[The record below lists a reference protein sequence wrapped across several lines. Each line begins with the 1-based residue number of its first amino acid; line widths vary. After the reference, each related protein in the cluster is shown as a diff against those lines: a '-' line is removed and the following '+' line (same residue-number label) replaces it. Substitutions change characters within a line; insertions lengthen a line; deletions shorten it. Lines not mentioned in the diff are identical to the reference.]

1 MAGLTV
7 AHRAALAHLIT
18 LCPPEL
24 LDGLR
29 RAVGGWPGD
38 KARELGGMLNAA
50 DGERRRRDRALGP
63 LVPMFRERMDGVE
76 ALTFPAQV
84 LPRLWAVARES
95 ELDLL
100 TRLDRDGPET
110 AIVGDRLCL
119 AAAAAVRDRPEAVWP
134 PNLAAETR
142 EAGLEAL
149 ARCLDLTHLARKALR
164 HLETWLG
171 RPDGDSLAELRLLIR
186 DAAGIHEDGAPR
198 LIDILFAHLRDAALV
213 LRLVTQTSGSAVRD
227 EFLSGSEMG
236 VFVERLIDGVE
247 VRAARV
253 AAFRPG
259 PDAGPGAEA
268 ALEDIRWCTATLG
281 ELDVTLE
288 MQPGSAWGKD
298 VREARL
304 KVTRRLTETIRSAP
318 KVVEAALPMTRT
330 TLAGRM
336 TRKVP
341 DLNSDPASAALATA
355 GVQLRMLGALRPAA
369 SVFGCESDRRQQAD
383 RLIEMLS
390 RYADEGFDLIHG
402 GEVEDLDRALALME
416 AVARLLVHLEAHEAA
431 RTVRRR
437 AAATIHGTGMR
448 GASPEAA

>member
-1 MAGLTV
+1 MAGLSV

-29 RAVGGWPGD
+29 RAVGGWPGI
-38 KARELGGMLNAA
+38 KAQELGGMLNEV
-50 DGERRRRDRALGP
+50 DVERRRRERALGP
-63 LVPMFRERMDGVE
+63 LSPMFRERMDGIE
-76 ALTFPAQV
+76 ALTFPAQI
-84 LPRLWAVARES
+84 LPRLWAVAREG
-95 ELDLL
+95 EIDLL
-100 TRLDRDGPET
+100 SRLDKDGPE
-110 AIVGDRLCL
+110 ASIVGDRLCL
-119 AAAAAVRDRPEAVWP
+119 AAAAAVRDRPDSVWP
-134 PNLAAETR
+134 RGLSDGSR

-149 ARCLDLTHLARKALR
+149 ARCLDLAHLARKALR

-186 DAAGIHEDGAPR
+186 DASAIHEDGAPR
-198 LIDILFAHLRDAALV
+198 LIDILFAHLKDAALV
-213 LRLVTQTSGSAVRD
+213 LRLVTQTSGSAGRD
-227 EFLSGSEMG
+227 DFLSASEMA
-236 VFVERLIDGVE
+236 VFVERLIAGVE

-259 PDAGPGAEA
+259 PEAGPEAEA
-268 ALEDIRWCTATLG
+268 VLEDIRWCTATLG

-298 VREARL
+298 VRESRL
-304 KVTRRLTETIRSAP
+304 KVARRLTETIRSAP
-318 KVVEAALPMTRT
+318 KVVEAGLPMTRA

-341 DLNSDPASAALATA
+341 DLNSDPASPALATA
-355 GVQLRMLGALRPAA
+355 AVQLRMLGALRSAA
-369 SVFGCESDRRQQAD
+369 AVFGCESDRKRQAD
-383 RLIEMLS
+383 TLVETLS
-390 RYADEGFDLIHG
+390 RYADEAFDLIHG
-402 GEVEDLDRALALME
+402 EEIEDLDRALALME
-416 AVARLLVHLEAHEAA
+416 AVARLLTLLDAQEAA

-437 AAATIHGTGMR
+437 AAATIHGTGVH

>member
-1 MAGLTV
+1 MAGLSV

-29 RAVGGWPGD
+29 RAVRGWPGD
-38 KARELGGMLNAA
+38 KAQELGGMLNEV
-50 DGERRRRDRALGP
+50 DHERRRCERALGP
-63 LVPMFRERMDGVE
+63 LTPMFRDRVDGVE

-100 TRLDRDGPET
+100 ARLDRDGPE
-110 AIVGDRLCL
+110 ASLVGDRLCL

-134 PNLAAETR
+134 TGLSAETR
-142 EAGLEAL
+142 EAGLEAM
-149 ARCLDLTHLARKALR
+149 ASCLDLAHLARKALK
-164 HLETWLG
+164 HLESWLG
-171 RPDGDSLAELRLLIR
+171 RPDADSLAELRLLIR
-186 DAAGIHEDGAPR
+186 DAATIHEDGAPR

-213 LRLVTQTSGSAVRD
+213 LRLVTQTSGSAGRD
-227 EFLSGSEMG
+227 EFLSGSEMA
-236 VFVERLIDGVE
+236 VFVERLIAGVE

-259 PDAGPGAEA
+259 PDAGPEAEA

-288 MQPGSAWGKD
+288 MQPGSVWGKD

-304 KVTRRLTETIRSAP
+304 KVARRLTETIRGAP
-318 KVVEAALPMTRT
+318 KVVEAALPMIRAP
-330 TLAGRM
+330 LAGRM

-341 DLNSDPASAALATA
+341 DLNSDPASPALATA
-355 GVQLRMLGALRPAA
+355 KVQLRMLGALRPAA
-369 SVFGCESDRRQQAD
+369 AVFGCESDRKQQAD
-383 RLIEMLS
+383 ALVEMLS
-390 RYADEGFDLIHG
+390 RYAEEGFDLIHG
-402 GEVEDLDRALALME
+402 GEAEDLDRALALME

-437 AAATIHGTGMR
+437 AAATIHGTAVR

>member
-1 MAGLTV
+1 MPGLSV

-38 KARELGGMLNAA
+38 KARELGGMLTEV
-50 DGERRRRDRALGP
+50 DQERRRRERALGP
-63 LVPMFRERMDGVE
+63 LTPLFRERMDGIE

-84 LPRLWAVARES
+84 LPRLWTVAREG

-100 TRLDRDGPET
+100 ARLDRDGPEA

-119 AAAAAVRDRPEAVWP
+119 AAAAAVRDRPEAGWP
-134 PNLAAETR
+134 SGLADDER
-142 EAGLEAL
+142 EGGLEML
-149 ARCLDLTHLARKALR
+149 ARWLDLAHLARKAMN
-164 HLETWLG
+164 HLESWLG

-186 DAAGIHEDGAPR
+186 DASAIHEDGAPR
-198 LIDILFAHLRDAALV
+198 LIDILFAHLKDAALV
-213 LRLVTQTSGSAVRD
+213 LRLVTRSSGSAGRD
-227 EFLSGSEMG
+227 DFLSGSEMA
-236 VFVERLIDGVE
+236 VFVERLIAGVE

-259 PDAGPGAEA
+259 PEAGPEAEGV
-268 ALEDIRWCTATLG
+268 LEDIRWCTATLG

-288 MQPGSAWGKD
+288 VQPGSAWGKD

-304 KVTRRLTETIRSAP
+304 KVARRLTETIRSAP
-318 KVVEAALPMTRT
+318 KAVEAALPMTRAV
-330 TLAGRM
+330 LAGRM

-341 DLNSDPASAALATA
+341 DLNSAPASPALATA
-355 GVQLRMLGALRPAA
+355 GVQLRLLGALRPAA
-369 SVFGCESDRRQQAD
+369 AVFGCESDRKQQAD
-383 RLIEMLS
+383 ALTETLG
-390 RYADEGFDLIHG
+390 RYADEAFDLIHG
-402 GEVEDLDRALALME
+402 EEVEDVDRALALME
-416 AVARLLVHLEAHEAA
+416 AVARLLTHLEAHEAA

-437 AAATIHGTGMR
+437 AAATIHGIEVR

>member
-1 MAGLTV
+1 MPGLSV

-24 LDGLR
+24 LGGLR

-38 KARELGGMLNAA
+38 KARELSGMLTEV
-50 DGERRRRDRALGP
+50 DQERRRRERALGP
-63 LVPMFRERMDGVE
+63 LTPLFRERMDGIE

-84 LPRLWAVARES
+84 LPRLWAVAREG

-100 TRLDRDGPET
+100 ARLDRDGPEA

-134 PNLAAETR
+134 SGLADDER
-142 EAGLEAL
+142 EGGLEML
-149 ARCLDLTHLARKALR
+149 ARCLDLAHLARKAMN
-164 HLETWLG
+164 HLESWLG

-186 DAAGIHEDGAPR
+186 DASAIHEDGAPR
-198 LIDILFAHLRDAALV
+198 LIDILFAHLKDAALV
-213 LRLVTQTSGSAVRD
+213 LRLVTRTSGSAGRD
-227 EFLSGSEMG
+227 DFLSGSEMA
-236 VFVERLIDGVE
+236 VFVERLIAGVE

-259 PDAGPGAEA
+259 PEAGPEAEGV
-268 ALEDIRWCTATLG
+268 LEDIRWCTATLG

-288 MQPGSAWGKD
+288 VQPGSAWGKD

-304 KVTRRLTETIRSAP
+304 KVARRLTETIRSAP
-318 KVVEAALPMTRT
+318 KAVDAALPMTRAV
-330 TLAGRM
+330 LAGRM

-341 DLNSDPASAALATA
+341 DLNSDPASPALATA
-355 GVQLRMLGALRPAA
+355 GVQLRLLGALRPAA
-369 SVFGCESDRRQQAD
+369 AVFGCESDRKQQAD
-383 RLIEMLS
+383 ALTETLG
-390 RYADEGFDLIHG
+390 RYADEAFDLIHG
-402 GEVEDLDRALALME
+402 EEVEDVDRALALME
-416 AVARLLVHLEAHEAA
+416 AVARLLTHLEAHEAA

-437 AAATIHGTGMR
+437 AAATIHGIEGR

>member
-1 MAGLTV
+1 MAGLSV

-29 RAVGGWPGD
+29 RAVGGWPGA
-38 KARELGGMLNAA
+38 KAQELGGMLN
-50 DGERRRRDRALGP
+50 DVDQERRRRERALGP
-63 LVPMFRERMDGVE
+63 LTPMFRDRMDGIE
-76 ALTFPAQV
+76 ALTFPPQV
-84 LPRLWAVARES
+84 LPRLWAMARES

-100 TRLDRDGPET
+100 AQLDRGGHE
-110 AIVGDRLCL
+110 ASLVGDRLCL

-134 PNLAAETR
+134 TGLSAGTR
-142 EAGLEAL
+142 EAGLEAM
-149 ARCLDLTHLARKALR
+149 ASCLDLAHLARKALK
-164 HLETWLG
+164 HLESWLG
-171 RPDGDSLAELRLLIR
+171 RPDADSLAELRLLIR
-186 DAAGIHEDGAPR
+186 DASSIHEDGAPR
-198 LIDILFAHLRDAALV
+198 LIDILFAHLKDAALV
-213 LRLVTQTSGSAVRD
+213 LRLVTQTSGSAGRD
-227 EFLSGSEMG
+227 EFLSGSEMA
-236 VFVERLIDGVE
+236 VFVERLIAGVE

-253 AAFRPG
+253 ATFRPG
-259 PDAGPGAEA
+259 PEAGREAEA

-288 MQPGSAWGKD
+288 MQPGSVWGKD

-304 KVTRRLTETIRSAP
+304 KVARRLTETIRSAP
-318 KVVEAALPMTRT
+318 KVVETALPMKRAP
-330 TLAGRM
+330 LAGRM

-341 DLNSDPASAALATA
+341 DLNRDPASPALATA
-355 GVQLRMLGALRPAA
+355 EVQLRMLGALRPAA
-369 SVFGCESDRRQQAD
+369 AVFGCESDRKQQAD
-383 RLIEMLS
+383 ALVETLS

-416 AVARLLVHLEAHEAA
+416 AVARLLTHLDAQEAA

-437 AAATIHGTGMR
+437 AAATIHGTDVR

>member
-1 MAGLTV
+1 MAGLSV

-38 KARELGGMLNAA
+38 KAQELGGMLN
-50 DGERRRRDRALGP
+50 DVEVERRRRERALGP
-63 LVPMFRERMDGVE
+63 LTPMFRDRMDGIE

-95 ELDLL
+95 ERDLL
-100 TRLDRDGPET
+100 ARLDKDGPE
-110 AIVGDRLCL
+110 ASLVGDRLCL

-134 PNLAAETR
+134 TALSAETR

-149 ARCLDLTHLARKALR
+149 ARCLDLAHLARKALE
-164 HLETWLG
+164 HLESWLG
-171 RPDGDSLAELRLLIR
+171 RPDADSVAELRLLIR
-186 DAAGIHEDGAPR
+186 DASTIHEDGAPR
-198 LIDILFAHLRDAALV
+198 LIDILFGHLRDAALV
-213 LRLVTQTSGSAVRD
+213 LRLVTQTSGSAGRD
-227 EFLSGSEMG
+227 EFLSGSEMA
-236 VFVERLIDGVE
+236 VFVERLIAGVE

-259 PDAGPGAEA
+259 PDAGPEAEA
-268 ALEDIRWCTATLG
+268 ALGDIRWCTATLG

-288 MQPGSAWGKD
+288 MQPGSVWGKD

-304 KVTRRLTETIRSAP
+304 KVARRLTETIRSAP
-318 KVVEAALPMTRT
+318 RVVEAALPMTRT
-330 TLAGRM
+330 ALAGRM

-341 DLNSDPASAALATA
+341 DLNSDPASPALATA
-355 GVQLRMLGALRPAA
+355 EVQLRMLGALRPAA
-369 SVFGCESDRRQQAD
+369 AVFGCESDRKQQAD
-383 RLIEMLS
+383 ALVETLS
-390 RYADEGFDLIHG
+390 RYAEEGFDLIHG
-402 GEVEDLDRALALME
+402 GEADNLDRALALME
-416 AVARLLVHLEAHEAA
+416 AVARLLTHLEAHEAA

-437 AAATIHGTGMR
+437 AAATIHGTAVR

>member
-29 RAVGGWPGD
+29 RAVGGWPGS
-38 KARELGGMLNAA
+38 KAQELNGMLNEV
-50 DGERRRRDRALGP
+50 DRERRRREVALG
-63 LVPMFRERMDGVE
+63 LLTPMFRERMDGIE
-76 ALTFPAQV
+76 ALTFPPEV

-95 ELDLL
+95 EIDLL
-100 TRLDRDGPET
+100 ARLDREGPE
-110 AIVGDRLCL
+110 ASIVGDRLCL
-119 AAAAAVRDRPEAVWP
+119 AAAAAVRDRPGDVWP
-134 PNLAAETR
+134 MGLGAETR
-142 EAGLEAL
+142 EAGLEML
-149 ARCLDLTHLARKALR
+149 ARCLDLAHLARKALK

-186 DAAGIHEDGAPR
+186 DAAEIHEDGAPR
-198 LIDILFAHLRDAALV
+198 LIDILFAHLKDAALV
-213 LRLVTQTSGSAVRD
+213 LRLVTQTSGSAGRD

-236 VFVERLIDGVE
+236 VFVQRLIAGVE
-247 VRAARV
+247 VRAAHV

-259 PDAGPGAEA
+259 PDAGPEAEA

-288 MQPGSAWGKD
+288 MQPGSVWGKD

-304 KVTRRLTETIRSAP
+304 KVARRLTETIRSAP
-318 KVVEAALPMTRT
+318 RAVEAALPLTRT
-330 TLAGRM
+330 ALAGRM

-341 DLNSDPASAALATA
+341 DLSSDPASQALATA
-355 GVQLRMLGALRPAA
+355 EVQLRLLGALRPAA
-369 SVFGCESDRRQQAD
+369 AVFGCESDRRQQAD
-383 RLIEMLS
+383 VLIETLS
-390 RYADEGFDLIHG
+390 RYADEAFDLIHG
-402 GEVEDLDRALALME
+402 EEVEDLDRALALME
-416 AVARLLVHLEAHEAA
+416 AVARLLAHLEAHEAA

-437 AAATIHGTGMR
+437 AAATIHGTDVR
-448 GASPEAA
+448 RASPEAA

>member
-1 MAGLTV
+1 MAGLSV
-7 AHRAALAHLIT
+7 AHRAALAHLIA

-38 KARELGGMLNAA
+38 KARELGGMLN
-50 DGERRRRDRALGP
+50 DVDQERRRRERALGP
-63 LVPMFRERMDGVE
+63 LTPLFRERMDGIE

-84 LPRLWAVARES
+84 LPRLWAVAREG

-100 TRLDRDGPET
+100 ARLDRDGPEA

-134 PNLAAETR
+134 SGLADDER
-142 EAGLEAL
+142 EGGLEML
-149 ARCLDLTHLARKALR
+149 ARCLDLAHLARKAMN
-164 HLETWLG
+164 HLESWLG

-186 DAAGIHEDGAPR
+186 DASAIHEDGAPR
-198 LIDILFAHLRDAALV
+198 LIDILFAHLKDAALV
-213 LRLVTQTSGSAVRD
+213 LRLVTRTSGSAGRD
-227 EFLSGSEMG
+227 DFLSGAEMAG
-236 VFVERLIDGVE
+236 FVERLIAGVE

-253 AAFRPG
+253 ADFRPG
-259 PDAGPGAEA
+259 PEAGPEAEA
-268 ALEDIRWCTATLG
+268 VLEAIRWCTATLG

-288 MQPGSAWGKD
+288 VQPGSAWGKN

-304 KVTRRLTETIRSAP
+304 KVARRLTETIRSAP
-318 KVVEAALPMTRT
+318 KAVDAALPMTRAV
-330 TLAGRM
+330 LAGRM

-341 DLNSDPASAALATA
+341 DLNSDPASPALATA
-355 GVQLRMLGALRPAA
+355 GVQLRLLGALRPAA
-369 SVFGCESDRRQQAD
+369 AVFGCESDRKQQAD
-383 RLIEMLS
+383 ALTETLG
-390 RYADEGFDLIHG
+390 RYADEAFDLIHG
-402 GEVEDLDRALALME
+402 EEVEDVDRALALME
-416 AVARLLVHLEAHEAA
+416 AVARLLTHLEAHEAA

-437 AAATIHGTGMR
+437 AAATIHGIEGR